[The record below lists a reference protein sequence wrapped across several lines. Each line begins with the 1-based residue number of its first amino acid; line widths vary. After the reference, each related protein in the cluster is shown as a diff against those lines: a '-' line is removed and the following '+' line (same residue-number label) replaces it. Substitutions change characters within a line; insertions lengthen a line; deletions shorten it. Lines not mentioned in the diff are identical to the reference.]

1 MGERNHRPA
10 TRLPIRA
17 RLLDG
22 RPVILR
28 ALTSED
34 RENLVTGFKELSPHS
49 AYMRF
54 LGYKANLSESEL
66 DHLTHQDP
74 ADHLSIGIE
83 FAGSGKH
90 EGIGVA
96 RYHRDQDSNPVTAEF
111 GVVVADRYH
120 GLGGA
125 TLLLKHLCRE
135 ARRNGICCLRGE
147 VLETNLPMLKVLEN
161 FNPRFEPGSDED
173 TVVAFIP
180 LLDQKK

>member
-1 MGERNHRPA
+1 MEEKNKKSA
-10 TRLPIRA
+10 TGLPVKA

-22 RPVILR
+22 SPVILR
-28 ALTSED
+28 ALSSED
-34 RENLVTGFKELSPHS
+34 RKDLVTGFKELSPHS
-49 AYMRF
+49 AYMRY
-54 LGYKANLSESEL
+54 LGYKAHLSEPEL

-83 FAGSGKH
+83 FAGRGEH
-90 EGIGVA
+90 QGVGVA
-96 RYHRDQDSNPVTAEF
+96 RYHRDEGSEPITAEF

-125 TLLLKHLCRE
+125 TLMLKHLCRE

-161 FNPRFEPGSDED
+161 FNPRYEPGSDKD
-173 TVVAFIP
+173 TLLVFIS
-180 LLDQKK
+180 LQDEQE

>member
-1 MGERNHRPA
+1 MEGKDKKSA
-10 TRLPIRA
+10 SLLPVKA

-28 ALTSED
+28 ALSSKD
-34 RENLVTGFKELSPHS
+34 RENLVAGFKELSPHS

-74 ADHLSIGIE
+74 AEHLSIGIE
-83 FAGSGKH
+83 FAGRAEH

-96 RYHRDQDSNPVTAEF
+96 RYQRDEGSDPVTAEF

-125 TLLLKHLCRE
+125 TLMVKHLCRE

-161 FNPRFEPGSDED
+161 FNPRYEPGSDED
-173 TVVAFIP
+173 TLLAFIP
-180 LLDQKK
+180 LQEKRD

>member
-1 MGERNHRPA
+1 MGAKDKKPA
-10 TRLPIRA
+10 TLLPVKA

-22 RPVILR
+22 SPVILR
-28 ALTSED
+28 ALSSKD
-34 RENLVTGFKELSPHS
+34 REDLVTGFKELSPHS
-49 AYMRF
+49 TYMRF
-54 LGYKANLSESEL
+54 LGYKANLSDSEL

-74 ADHLSIGIE
+74 AEHLSIGIE
-83 FAGSGKH
+83 FAGSGEH
-90 EGIGVA
+90 QGIGVA
-96 RYHRDQDSNPVTAEF
+96 RYHRDEGSDPVTAEF

-173 TVVAFIP
+173 TLVAFIP
-180 LLDQKK
+180 LENYQD

>member
-1 MGERNHRPA
+1 MGGKRQKPDTLLPA
-10 TRLPIRA
+10 RA

-28 ALTSED
+28 ALSDQD
-34 RENLVTGFKELSPHS
+34 RESLVTGFKELSPHS

-54 LGYKANLSESEL
+54 LGYKADLSESEL

-83 FAGSGKH
+83 FTGRGKH

-96 RYHRDQDSNPVTAEF
+96 RYHRDQGSNPVTAEF

-120 GLGGA
+120 GLGSA

-161 FNPRFEPGSDED
+161 FSPRFEPGSDED
-173 TVVAFIP
+173 TLVAFIP
-180 LLDQKK
+180 LQDEGK

>member
-1 MGERNHRPA
+1 MGGKKSKPVALLH
-10 TRLPIRA
+10 TRA

-22 RPVILR
+22 SPVILR
-28 ALTSED
+28 ALSRAD
-34 RENLVTGFKELSPHS
+34 RANLISGFEELSPHS
-49 AYMRF
+49 TYMRF

-74 ADHLSIGIE
+74 AEHLSIGIE
-83 FAGSGKH
+83 FAGRGEHK
-90 EGIGVA
+90 GIGVA
-96 RYHRDQDSNPVTAEF
+96 RYQRDEGSEPITAEF

-125 TLLLKHLCRE
+125 TLLLKQLCQE

-173 TVVAFIP
+173 TLVAFIP
-180 LLDQKK
+180 LQGERE